1 MLVVAWL
8 HILIIL
14 RKIFFTLVEC
24 DAGVESALDK
34 HIAFIFNRRISIYF
48 IFLLRTLTRITV
60 FVADFLT

>member
-34 HIAFIFNRRISIYF
+34 HTLLSNSI
-48 IFLLRTLTRITV
+48 
-60 FVADFLT
+60 DE